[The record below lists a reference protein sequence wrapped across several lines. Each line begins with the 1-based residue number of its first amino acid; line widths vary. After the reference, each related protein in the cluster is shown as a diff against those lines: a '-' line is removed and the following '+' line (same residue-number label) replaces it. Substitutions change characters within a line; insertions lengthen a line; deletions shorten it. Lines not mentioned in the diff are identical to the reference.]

1 MCSVHVDIELMAAL
15 YKRARMSQVFVVD
28 AKQYEK
34 LIKAKTI
41 QTKFNPKFYSYYIEF
56 SELKNNSQLLAILH
70 TDFAGGEFKTHY
82 DSSKIV
88 YEFNTPPEAMIDSF
102 LLREGVY

>member
-34 LIKAKTI
+34 LIKTKTI
-41 QTKFNPKFYSYYIEF
+41 QTKITHCPNVNIF
-56 SELKNNSQLLAILH
+56 STSL
-70 TDFAGGEFKTHY
+70 
-82 DSSKIV
+82 SK
-88 YEFNTPPEAMIDSF
+88 
-102 LLREGVY
+102 

>member
-34 LIKAKTI
+34 LIKTKTI
-41 QTKFNPKFYSYYIEF
+41 QTTDHYPSSLNF
-56 SELKNNSQLLAILH
+56 SGYFELGYGANH
-70 TDFAGGEFKTHY
+70 
-82 DSSKIV
+82 SSSV
-88 YEFNTPPEAMIDSF
+88 TQPLND
-102 LLREGVY
+102 